1 MIQAYKL
8 SGTTYNV
15 YFRLDLWDVMT
26 SIAYRPLM
34 TLTSQQTNRTKT
46 FLVSNL
52 NAVNKERYMLMYF
65 ISMNTDSEIPSLGF
79 VYLGTREFPYG
90 LYDVT
95 LYQNK
100 DTSNLDPAQAIK
112 VIYKGLMNLSESG
125 NPSVTYNKYE
135 STQQQNVYI
144 TNTHI

>member
-52 NAVNKERYMLMYF
+52 NAVNKERYMQMYF
-65 ISMNTDSEIPSLGF
+65 ISLNTDSEIPSLGF

-100 DTSNLDPAQAIK
+100 DTSNLDPAQTIK

>member
-79 VYLGTREFPYG
+79 VYLGTKEFPYG

-125 NPSVTYNKYE
+125 NPSVSYNKYE

>member
-79 VYLGTREFPYG
+79 VYLGTKEFPYG

>member
-100 DTSNLDPAQAIK
+100 DTSNLDPAQAIN